1 MTIQCKQCSGYY
13 KLRKGKFGE
22 FYGCSNYPRCR
33 STMRV
38 EEYLRAGGTAETSQ
52 AAEAP
57 LPDRFAVFDVE
68 TPNRHNDRM
77 SAIGIALVEGGVVTD
92 TFFSLVDPEQSFDPF
107 NIQLTGITP
116 EMAAAAPTF
125 GALWPRLESYFTG
138 SLLVA
143 HNATFDMGVLA
154 KCLRAYGIAW
164 QGSADYVC
172 TVRMSRK
179 CFPTLPNHKLNT
191 LCDCLD
197 ITLDHHQADSDSCAC
212 AQVLLR
218 CLAAGA
224 DLRQFR
230 RTYNFCPIFT

>member
-1 MTIQCKQCSGYY
+1 MTIKCKRCSGYY
-13 KLRKGKFGE
+13 KLRSGKFGE

-33 STMRV
+33 STMKV
-38 EEYLRAGGTAETSQ
+38 EEYAKAEEAAKDTPWEPEPQVELR
-52 AAEAP
+52 

-68 TPNRHNDRM
+68 TPNSRNDRM
-77 SAIGIALVEGGVVTD
+77 SAIGIALVEGGTVTD
-92 TFFSLVDPEQSFDPF
+92 TFFSLVNPEQSFDPF

-125 GALWPRLESYFTG
+125 GELWPRLENYFTG

-143 HNATFDMGVLA
+143 HNAPFDMGVLA

-179 CFPTLPNHKLNT
+179 CFPGLPNHKLNT
-191 LCDCLD
+191 LCACLD

-230 RTYNFCPIFT
+230 QTYNF